1 MLPPGYE
8 EPSLGAS
15 PPGGDLYFPAAA
27 GLQNPG
33 QVYFG
38 GGRSAPTGAQSVDA
52 TAPDLYYNE
61 GAYTGKG
68 EPIVSAANAS
78 RGHASEILNFHG
90 SPAPWVLLGILLV
103 AGILHLSAEGKLGV
117 RGGV

>member
-8 EPSLGAS
+8 EPSIGAS

-38 GGRSAPTGAQSVDA
+38 GGRSASTGAQSDDA
-52 TAPDLYYNE
+52 APPDLYYSD
-61 GAYTGKG
+61 GYTGQG
-68 EPIVSAANAS
+68 EPIKLASNSS
-78 RGHASEILNFHG
+78 RGHASEVFNFHG

-103 AGILHLSAEGKLGV
+103 AGILHLSAEGKFGL